1 MKKKTLATR
10 HAPCVLFGRTTVPLL
25 VIRGG
30 TLAAPAGADAAALRA
45 DVALAL
51 APLAK
56 VGAIKGELPDA
67 AAPDSTL
74 ATLADDV
81 VDPVADGGG
90 VDPDVDP
97 DHGLRFGAAGFAPP
111 LSTSCS
117 LHHNGCCFG
126 RHTG

>member
-1 MKKKTLATR
+1 M
-10 HAPCVLFGRTTVPLL
+10 PDL

-30 TLAAPAGADAAALRA
+30 TLAAPAGADVAALRA

-51 APLAK
+51 APLAT
-56 VGAIKGELPDA
+56 VGAINWELPDA
-67 AAPDSTL
+67 NAPDSTL

-97 DHGLRFGAAGFAPP
+97 DHGLRFGAAGLPPP

-117 LHHNGCCFG
+117 LHNSGFVLADIAASSP
-126 RHTG
+126 RFWY